1 MPRISIRK
9 QNLLRFD
16 RHWMNKNKRQNKEDA
31 HSPRGASSHT
41 MVSGGRG
48 IDAASAIASRGLS
61 SMPFFGAGPR
71 AVMLPGTAGRS
82 AVSASAA
89 GRTSIPSSAAGRI
102 SVATGAAA
110 SMFVCR
116 PAFRVVMIRTLL
128 MVLILL
134 EVHPV
139 FFAIFPM
146 FFTLPLEELHP
157 FQMEMILVNMDF
169 HSWHLNGR

>member
-1 MPRISIRK
+1 MSIRK

-16 RHWMNKNKRQNKEDA
+16 RHSMNKNKRQNKEDA

-61 SMPFFGAGPR
+61 STPFFGAGPR
-71 AVMLPGTAGRS
+71 AVMISGTAGRS
-82 AVSASAA
+82 AVSA
-89 GRTSIPSSAAGRI
+89 SAAGRI

-157 FQMEMILVNMDF
+157 FQMEMIFVDMDF